1 VLAVLA
7 LVGLGGLPQDLGD
20 LALELVEGV
29 AGGVGGVG
37 GHLGAVQGDHADAD
51 QAAGGA
57 QPQRGDQ
64 EAGQGVLVADPE
76 PRDGHVVGCLV
87 AGQDPE
93 GDVLMAAAL
102 DLAGGAHPDGIGVQQ
117 HPQQGLGIVG
127 GVTVPVGAVGAQ
139 ERLQVELV
147 DDVEHEPGEVAFGK
161 PVTQV
166 GGQQEGLVAVAAHE
180 VVGHSP
186 FYVFAALT
194 PNALILT
201 NLFHKV

>member
-20 LALELVEGV
+20 LPLELVEGV
-29 AGGVGGVG
+29 TGGVG
-37 GHLGAVQGDHADAD
+37 GHLGAVQRDQADAD

-87 AGQDPE
+87 AGQNPE

-147 DDVEHEPGEVAFGK
+147 DDVQHEPGEVAFGK

-166 GGQQEGLVAVAAHE
+166 GGQQERLVAVAAQE
-180 VVGHSP
+180 VVGHSQ
-186 FYVFAALT
+186 FYVFAALRQMR
-194 PNALILT
+194 
-201 NLFHKV
+201 